1 MRMTKLLIVMV
12 ALFCCAQPV
21 WAVGPAIA
29 FDYEV
34 QDLGFVSRG
43 QSVSVRFPF
52 TNGGDGVLVLQGI
65 GADCGCTET
74 YGGSQEVPPHGRSEV
89 VAVLDTGRLNPG
101 KNQKHIHVRCN
112 DASRYQ
118 VTLTMVIEVIP

>member
-1 MRMTKLLIVMV
+1 MRTAKLLIMMAV
-12 ALFCCAQPV
+12 LYCCAQPA

-43 QSVSVRFPF
+43 QSVPVRFPF
-52 TNGGDGVLVLQGI
+52 TNGGDSMLVVQDV

-74 YGGSQEVPPHGRSEV
+74 YSGNREVPPHGRSEI

-101 KNQKHIHVRCN
+101 KNQKQIHVRCN
-112 DASRYQ
+112 DASRGQ
-118 VTLTMVIEVIP
+118 VTLTMVVEVIP